1 MSKNVSQ
8 GVVEGGGLLEG
19 MLKEGGSICRG
30 EGGGRWEVG
39 VWRKGVSPAVDRR
52 LATHKPACAAP
63 PRSEQ
68 HFWGF

>member
-19 MLKEGGSICRG
+19 MLKEGGSIGRG
-30 EGGGRWEVG
+30 REVEGG
-39 VWRKGVSPAVDRR
+39 RKGVSPAVDRR
-52 LATHKPACAAP
+52 LATHKPACAP
-63 PRSEQ
+63 SRSEQ